1 MAQAQSMQA
10 MNQWEKMRIST
21 VTRLV
26 RYLVS
31 LRLIGH
37 MGKEQLSNLAVIEI
51 RPVKL
56 TNYTGCTN

>member
-1 MAQAQSMQA
+1 MGKNEDQYCNKVS
-10 MNQWEKMRIST
+10 KIFI
-21 VTRLV
+21 
-26 RYLVS
+26 VS

-56 TNYTGCTN
+56 TN